1 MYIIYRHIRV
11 VDYINKVYYH
21 AKKPGKPV
29 KFHERIT
36 EYGITE
42 IGALVDFILQNLL
55 YSITICG

>member
-21 AKKPGKPV
+21 TKKPVKPV
-29 KFHERIT
+29 KFHEYIT

-42 IGALVDFILQNLL
+42 IGAWVDFIL
-55 YSITICG
+55 